1 MQLHKETAPKCGENC
16 PIFGWRKK
24 RRILSRLWSRSTQRK
39 NKKKE
44 KDCARYPAE
53 RILCEFILLELR
65 IPVRIPERI
74 SVRIS
79 QVRCSL
85 SWKVQMIMENPPQNS
100 QQNPQQTSHG
110 RVGEI
115 FTDFFCR
122 VGSVTFRLDFMHF
135 LASGSVQP
143 SLWKTMIIWN

>member
-1 MQLHKETAPKCGENC
+1 MCVYIYTHINTNTFVSEFMLNQWHKGCMTQVVLRCQHAPRHLAFRPRFALHILHTN
-16 PIFGWRKK
+16 ITDRKK
-24 RRILSRLWSRSTQRK
+24 KKIWGNYGILQ
-39 NKKKE
+39 
-44 KDCARYPAE
+44 AAE
-53 RILCEFILLELR
+53 RILCEFFLLELR

-85 SWKVQMIMENPPQNS
+85 SWKVQTSMENPS
-100 QQNPQQTSHG
+100 QNPQRNPQQNSHG

-122 VGSVTFRLDFMHF
+122 VGSIR
-135 LASGSVQP
+135 
-143 SLWKTMIIWN
+143 N